1 MPTEYLQQ
9 IAETNS
15 WGAIG
20 PELALGILAL
30 LLLALEVLLPKV
42 AHGVI
47 PRIAV
52 IGQLAILAS
61 LLWGGMGDVATGQAF
76 GGMIRFDETGQ
87 IFRIFFLI
95 TSVFVSYLGM
105 VSLDRKTLPQIEY
118 FHILLVVTAALMLL
132 AQANHFVMLFVALE
146 TATVGFYILV
156 SYFRDTVV
164 SLEAG
169 LKYLIMGALSSAI
182 LLFGIVLLYG
192 AGSNPALMG
201 SSTDPMNFGNL
212 TEGLVDTPKR
222 VVNAYTEFFAGYEED
237 PEEVLGRTFEDVEG
251 YDDMVMLRD
260 IALESHCEHHMV
272 AILGKVHIAYMP
284 VDKVVGISKLA
295 RVIEIF
301 AKRLQTQETMTAQ
314 IVDCIQ
320 RVLEPAGVAIL
331 VDAKHQCMTT
341 RGIKKPDVATIT
353 TQFTGVF
360 AEDPRMEAR
369 FLAMIGG

>member
-61 LLWGGMGDVATGQAF
+61 LLWGGMSDAATGEAF

-132 AQANHFVMLFVALE
+132 
-146 TATVGFYILV
+146 
-156 SYFRDTVV
+156 
-164 SLEAG
+164 
-169 LKYLIMGALSSAI
+169 
-182 LLFGIVLLYG
+182 
-192 AGSNPALMG
+192 
-201 SSTDPMNFGNL
+201 
-212 TEGLVDTPKR
+212 
-222 VVNAYTEFFAGYEED
+222 
-237 PEEVLGRTFEDVEG
+237 
-251 YDDMVMLRD
+251 
-260 IALESHCEHHMV
+260 
-272 AILGKVHIAYMP
+272 IAYF
-284 VDKVVGISKLA
+284 VIKRSKKKL
-295 RVIEIF
+295 
-301 AKRLQTQETMTAQ
+301 
-314 IVDCIQ
+314 
-320 RVLEPAGVAIL
+320 
-331 VDAKHQCMTT
+331 KHPQN
-341 RGIKKPDVATIT
+341 
-353 TQFTGVF
+353 
-360 AEDPRMEAR
+360 
-369 FLAMIGG
+369 